1 MPNQNLS
8 DEEAREILEY
18 MRKNDGVK

>member
-8 DEEAREILEY
+8 DDQAREILEF